1 MKKIYFIVQFL
12 ILILIMNSCISDISQ
27 TVTNPDMHVIDGW
40 YDENSC
46 WVTGNGSPDR
56 RTPNSMLRQ
65 VAASENAKA
74 DAKMLILE
82 FLVKTY
88 FKQNSVEYDYDT
100 VKNAFSRAYSNL
112 IDNGQITH
120 EKCFSDEDCRVIFVI
135 TKKNLKKEIMSG
147 TAMKSLPK

>member
-1 MKKIYFIVQFL
+1 MKKKYFILQLL
-12 ILILIMNSCISDISQ
+12 ILILVMNSCTSDIPQ
-27 TVTNPDMHVIDGW
+27 TVTNPDIQSIDGW

-74 DAKMLILE
+74 DAKVLILE

-100 VKNAFSRAYSNL
+100 VKNSFRQAYSDL
-112 IDNGQITH
+112 IDNGQVTH
-120 EKCFSDEDCRVIFVI
+120 EKCFNDEDCRVIFVI
-135 TKKNLKKEIMSG
+135 TKKNLKREILSG
-147 TAMKSLPK
+147 TAMKSLSK